1 MGNDE
6 LLRLCFFI
14 LRSEEFDE
22 ETLEVLCWGILKVT
36 EVEKELSRNIEVTA
50 SDGTLLKGVLTGQ
63 KCCYTYVTMTSP
75 FNLHSAKFELVRDAR
90 ELLLRAYDDYHR
102 LQHMENEIRELYPK
116 YREKLKDV
124 GDASAYKKYLV
135 YEDVYGELL
144 DDILIF
150 PKQELIKEWFGLD
163 IEM

>member
-1 MGNDE
+1 M
-6 LLRLCFFI
+6 
-14 LRSEEFDE
+14 
-22 ETLEVLCWGILKVT
+22 
-36 EVEKELSRNIEVTA
+36 
-50 SDGTLLKGVLTGQ
+50 
-63 KCCYTYVTMTSP
+63 
-75 FNLHSAKFELVRDAR
+75 
-90 ELLLRAYDDYHR
+90 
-102 LQHMENEIRELYPK
+102 
-116 YREKLKDV
+116 KDV

>member
-1 MGNDE
+1 
-6 LLRLCFFI
+6 
-14 LRSEEFDE
+14 
-22 ETLEVLCWGILKVT
+22 
-36 EVEKELSRNIEVTA
+36 
-50 SDGTLLKGVLTGQ
+50 
-63 KCCYTYVTMTSP
+63 
-75 FNLHSAKFELVRDAR
+75 
-90 ELLLRAYDDYHR
+90 
-102 LQHMENEIRELYPK
+102 MENEIRELYPK

-144 DDILIF
+144 DDILLF